1 MGRVA
6 LVTGGSR
13 GIGRAKA
20 TRLAASGHRVAVNF
34 CRDATAAAATVAAI
48 AAAGGEGIAVGGDVS
63 DPDAVADVFGRIDAA
78 FGPVEILVN
87 NAGITRD
94 NLVLRMSPEDWD
106 EVLRVDLRSVYLCSR
121 AALRPMVRARW
132 GRIISV
138 SSVAGIGG
146 NAGQANYAAAK
157 AGVIGFTSSLAK
169 EVGSRGITVNA
180 VAPGFIDTDMT
191 AALGEDLRAAARER
205 IALGRFGTPEEVASI
220 VGYLA
225 SDGASYV
232 TGQAIVVDGGMAM

>member
-13 GIGRAKA
+13 GIGRAIA

-34 CRDATAAAATVAAI
+34 SRDATAAAATVAAI